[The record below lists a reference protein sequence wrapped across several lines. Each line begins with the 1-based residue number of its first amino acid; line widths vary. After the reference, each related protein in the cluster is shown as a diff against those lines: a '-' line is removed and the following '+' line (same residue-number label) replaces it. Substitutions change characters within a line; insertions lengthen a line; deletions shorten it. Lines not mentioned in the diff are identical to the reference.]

1 MPPDPPAVEET
12 LGAAAAGR
20 VCGALAVGAGNGLL
34 WIADE
39 DFLET
44 ELVTSPGG
52 ALREENRLS
61 LAKREDSE
69 LQLTRAKA
77 VAAVSARRDQGSE
90 RMGSAT
96 QRMGP
101 LTRLHTRNERVK
113 HSPVNN
119 F

>member
-1 MPPDPPAVEET
+1 MPPEPPEVEVT
-12 LGAAAAGR
+12 LGTVAGR
-20 VCGALAVGAGNGLL
+20 VCGALAVGAGSGLL
-34 WIADE
+34 WIAD
-39 DFLET
+39 DFLAT
-44 ELVTSPGG
+44 EPVTSLGG

-69 LQLTRAKA
+69 LQLTRVRA

-96 QRMGP
+96 QRMGI
-101 LTRLHTRNERVK
+101 LTRLHTGNERVK